1 MANLVELSNQLEDF
15 PEQQLVQ
22 MSQDPNSMY
31 PSYLVLSEIQRR
43 NQMRKMYEAQ
53 QPKPETTVAEEVIGE
68 FTGQQGL
75 QGAMAQSPGPQDA
88 FPPSDMSNMAPPS
101 PMQMMAS
108 GGKTSYETGGL
119 VDNFL
124 SGDYG
129 ILGMLNNNPEL
140 MFGAAGLAAKNNFR
154 GSLLGELYN
163 QYKERKDNK
172 KIEETEETIE
182 AMASGGRT
190 GYQTGGSL
198 GLGGDSLAGT
208 FTNPNEVSIEEKDA
222 VDKNIG
228 QLYQQYGAPTLKAIG
243 ALNEDGS
250 INYVGSA
257 LALASINPAI
267 RLGKGVI
274 GLGGRAAQK
283 FAPKLLEK
291 GKNLITKPGVKIQNP
306 ALKTGVQYGDDVI
319 DPKTGAKIKQ
329 VITGPRTLKIPSTKG
344 LLRGAGNLALPSLV
358 VGNLI
363 ESGMERKA
371 IEKEEA
377 RLLAEQKAAKQ
388 EELLAEQE
396 AKIAAEKAKQ
406 EAAIQAQI
414 KKEKEQKQADMLV
427 GLGGAI
433 MSAKNIGELGTG
445 ISDVYT
451 GIQTRED
458 AKSLTGLQGRLLQ
471 AQASQIEANIAG
483 MDLKELQASA
493 KIIGDGL
500 ENGALT
506 VEEYG
511 PTFQAIA
518 NKIALLQGLQ
528 PKLGGETILAANERV
543 SGGN

>member
-1 MANLVELSNQLEDF
+1 
-15 PEQQLVQ
+15 
-22 MSQDPNSMY
+22 
-31 PSYLVLSEIQRR
+31 LSEIQRR

-274 GLGGRAAQK
+274 GLGGRAVQK

-329 VITGPRTLKIPSTKG
+329 VITGPRTLKIPSAKG

-518 NKIALLQGLQ
+518 DKIALLQGLQ
-528 PKLGGETILAANERV
+528 PKLGGETILAANEKV

>member
-274 GLGGRAAQK
+274 GLGGRTVQK

-433 MSAKNIGELGTG
+433 GSAKNLGELSSN
-445 ISDVYT
+445 ISDAYFGV
-451 GIQTRED
+451 QSKRD
-458 AKSLTGLQGRLLQ
+458 AKDLAGLQGRLLE
-471 AQASQIEANIAG
+471 AQASKYEADVSNMPLEAILRSLSTAEKQLKSLQDAG
-483 MDLKELQASA
+483 DVDSANELILYINALNKKAAELQDIKITGSDFLEQYKAS
-493 KIIGDGL
+493 
-500 ENGALT
+500 
-506 VEEYG
+506 
-511 PTFQAIA
+511 
-518 NKIALLQGLQ
+518 
-528 PKLGGETILAANERV
+528 
-543 SGGN
+543 

>member
-88 FPPSDMSNMAPPS
+88 FPPSDMGNMAPPS
-101 PMQMMAS
+101 PMQ
-108 GGKTSYETGGL
+108 
-119 VDNFL
+119 
-124 SGDYG
+124 
-129 ILGMLNNNPEL
+129 
-140 MFGAAGLAAKNNFR
+140 
-154 GSLLGELYN
+154 
-163 QYKERKDNK
+163 
-172 KIEETEETIE
+172 

-190 GYQTGGSL
+190 GYQVGGFTPTAENPYPTGSEL
-198 GLGGDSLAGT
+198 VSDT
-208 FTNPNEVSIEEKDA
+208 FTPTEDISNEDKAA
-222 VDKNIG
+222 VDANFG
-228 QLYQQYGAPTLKAIG
+228 QLAQLGTQGLQAIG

-257 LALASINPAI
+257 IALASINPAF
-267 RLGKGVI
+267 RLGKAAV
-274 GLGGRAAQK
+274 GLGGRAVQK

-291 GKNLITKPGVKIQNP
+291 GKNLITKPVTATRKGNVPFMPEGAAAKMGLG
-306 ALKTGVQYGDDVI
+306 AGKTDIGR
-319 DPKTGAKIKQ
+319 A
-329 VITGPRTLKIPSTKG
+329 LKIPSAKG

-377 RLLAEQKAAKQ
+377 KLLAEQKAAEK
-388 EELLAEQE
+388 ERLLAEQE
-396 AKIAAEKAKQ
+396 AKVAAEKAKQ

-518 NKIALLQGLQ
+518 DKIALLQGLQ

>member
-1 MANLVELSNQLEDF
+1 
-15 PEQQLVQ
+15 
-22 MSQDPNSMY
+22 
-31 PSYLVLSEIQRR
+31 
-43 NQMRKMYEAQ
+43 
-53 QPKPETTVAEEVIGE
+53 
-68 FTGQQGL
+68 
-75 QGAMAQSPGPQDA
+75 MAQSPGPQDA
-88 FPPSDMSNMAPPS
+88 FPPSDMGNMAPPS
-101 PMQMMAS
+101 PMQAMAS
-108 GGKTSYETGGL
+108 GGIVGYKNKGKTEYKEAADDYGKQLQEIFEKEGRYKKRYSDYEKGERFTYPL
-119 VDNFL
+119 TPRDYVVSDEEYSRL
-124 SGDYG
+124 KEGDYVMG
-129 ILGMLNNNPEL
+129 EGALQEYRPFLMLLNALDGESGARYMPESEVK
-140 MFGAAGLAAKNNFR
+140 GLKAKLKASIMEDKLSQM
-154 GSLLGELYN
+154 G
-163 QYKERKDNK
+163 
-172 KIEETEETIE
+172 
-182 AMASGGRT
+182 MASGGRT
-190 GYQTGGSL
+190 GYQVGGFTPTAENPYPTGSEL
-198 GLGGDSLAGT
+198 VSDT
-208 FTNPNEVSIEEKDA
+208 FTPTEDISNEDKAA
-222 VDKNIG
+222 VDANFG
-228 QLYQQYGAPTLKAIG
+228 QLAQLGTQGLQAIRV
-243 ALNEDGS
+243 LNEDGS
-250 INYVGSA
+250 INYA
-257 LALASINPAI
+257 QAAIAIASINPAF
-267 RLGKGVI
+267 RLGKAAV
-274 GLGGRAAQK
+274 GLGGRAVQK

-329 VITGPRTLKIPSTKG
+329 VITGPRTLKIPSAKG

-388 EELLAEQE
+388 EELLAEEE

-518 NKIALLQGLQ
+518 DKITLLQGLQ

>member
-1 MANLVELSNQLEDF
+1 M
-15 PEQQLVQ
+15 
-22 MSQDPNSMY
+22 
-31 PSYLVLSEIQRR
+31 
-43 NQMRKMYEAQ
+43 
-53 QPKPETTVAEEVIGE
+53 G
-68 FTGQQGL
+68 
-75 QGAMAQSPGPQDA
+75 
-88 FPPSDMSNMAPPS
+88 NMAPPS

-274 GLGGRAAQK
+274 GLGGRTVQK

-329 VITGPRTLKIPSTKG
+329 VITGPRTLKIPSAKG

-518 NKIALLQGLQ
+518 DKIALLQGLQ

>member
-75 QGAMAQSPGPQDA
+75 QGAMAQSPGPQNA
-88 FPPSDMSNMAPPS
+88 FQPGDMGNMAPPS
-101 PMQMMAS
+101 PIQAMAS
-108 GGKTSYETGGL
+108 GGKTGYDEGGL

-274 GLGGRAAQK
+274 GLGGRTVQK

-329 VITGPRTLKIPSTKG
+329 VITGPRTLKIPSAKG

-406 EAAIQAQI
+406 EATIEAKI
-414 KKEKEQKQADMLV
+414 KAEKNQRGADMLV

-433 MSAKNIGELGTG
+433 GSAKNLGELSSN
-445 ISDVYT
+445 ISDAYFGV
-451 GIQTRED
+451 QSKRD
-458 AKSLTGLQGRLLQ
+458 AKDLAGLQGRLIE
-471 AQASQIEANIAG
+471 AQASKYEADVSNMPLEAILRSLSTAEKQLKSLQDAG
-483 MDLKELQASA
+483 DVDSANELILYINALNKKAAELQDIKITGSDFLEQYKAS
-493 KIIGDGL
+493 
-500 ENGALT
+500 
-506 VEEYG
+506 
-511 PTFQAIA
+511 
-518 NKIALLQGLQ
+518 
-528 PKLGGETILAANERV
+528 
-543 SGGN
+543 

>member
-88 FPPSDMSNMAPPS
+88 FPPSDMGNMAPPS
-101 PMQMMAS
+101 PMQ
-108 GGKTSYETGGL
+108 
-119 VDNFL
+119 
-124 SGDYG
+124 
-129 ILGMLNNNPEL
+129 
-140 MFGAAGLAAKNNFR
+140 
-154 GSLLGELYN
+154 
-163 QYKERKDNK
+163 
-172 KIEETEETIE
+172 

-228 QLYQQYGAPTLKAIG
+228 QLYEQYGAPTLKAMKV
-243 ALNEDGS
+243 LNEDGS
-250 INYVGSA
+250 INYINSA
-257 LALASINPAI
+257 LALASINPTF
-267 RLGKGVI
+267 RLGKAAV
-274 GLGGRAAQK
+274 GLGGRTIQK

-291 GKNLITKPGVKIQNP
+291 GKNFITKPGVKIQNP

-329 VITGPRTLKIPSTKG
+329 VITGPRTLKIPSAKG

-377 RLLAEQKAAKQ
+377 RLLAEQKAAEQ
-388 EELLAEQE
+388 ERLLAEQE
-396 AKIAAEKAKQ
+396 AKIASEKAKQ

-518 NKIALLQGLQ
+518 DKIALLQGLQ
-528 PKLGGETILAANERV
+528 PKLGGETILAANEKV